1 MRFHSFLIKYGE
13 IGIKGKNRYLF
24 EDALVRQI
32 RFALKD
38 VDGEFNVHKAQGR
51 VYVDCE
57 GEYDYEETVES
68 LKRVFGI
75 VGICPVVRLQ
85 DTGFEQLKKDVEKYI
100 GEVYPEKNQT
110 FKIEARRSRKS
121 YPLNSME
128 LNCELGGF
136 EQLKKDVEK
145 YIGEVYP
152 EKNQTFKIE
161 ARRSRKSYPLNSMEL
176 NCELGGVILDA
187 YPEMKV
193 DVHNPQIRLNVEVR
207 EEIYLYSEIIPGPGG
222 MPVGTNG
229 SAMLLLSGGID
240 SPVAGY
246 MIAKRGVAL
255 EATYFHAPPYTS
267 ERAKEKVVDLARLVS
282 RYSGPIKLNVVN
294 FTDIQLY
301 IYEKCPHEEL
311 TIIMR
316 RYMMKIAEHFAKR
329 DGCLGLITGESIGQV
344 ASQTMQSLM
353 ATNAACTLPVYRPL
367 IGFDKKEIVD
377 ISEKIDT
384 YETSIQPYEDCCT
397 IFVAKHPVT
406 KPNLERIEKSERNLD
421 EKIDEL
427 MQTAI
432 DTVETIMVK

>member
-1 MRFHSFLIKYGE
+1 MTAVRYSGMVKENTMRFHSFLIKYGE
-13 IGIKGKNRYLF
+13 IGIKGKNRYMF

-32 RFALKD
+32 RFALRG
-38 VDGEFNVHKAQGR
+38 VDGNFLVHKCHGR

-75 VGICPVVRLQ
+75 VGICPVVRVAVAEI
-85 DTGFEQLKKDVEKYI
+85 GQLRKDVVSYMEQM
-100 GEVYPEKNQT
+100 YPDKNLT
-110 FKIEARRSRKS
+110 FKVEARRANRR
-121 YPLNSME
+121 YPMNSME
-128 LNCELGGF
+128 INCELG
-136 EQLKKDVEK
+136 
-145 YIGEVYP
+145 
-152 EKNQTFKIE
+152 E
-161 ARRSRKSYPLNSMEL
+161 A
-176 NCELGGVILDA
+176 ILDA
-187 YPEMKV
+187 FPETKV
-193 DVHNPQIRLNVEVR
+193 DVHNPDVKLNVEIR
-207 EEIYLYSEIIPGPGG
+207 EEVYIYSEIIPGPGG

-246 MIAKRGVAL
+246 MIAKRGVEI
-255 EATYFHAPPYTS
+255 EAVYFHAPPYTS

-282 RYSGPIKLNVVN
+282 KYAGPIKLHVVN

-316 RYMMKIAEHFAKR
+316 RYMMRIAEQFAVK

-344 ASQTMQSLM
+344 ASQTMQSLA
-353 ATNAACTLPVYRPL
+353 ATNAVCTLPVYRPL
-367 IGFDKKEIVD
+367 IGFDKREIVE

-384 YETSIQPYEDCCT
+384 YEVSIQPFEDCCT

-406 KPNLERIEKSERNLD
+406 KPSVERMEKSEQNLA

-427 MQTAI
+427 VKTAV
-432 DTVETIMVK
+432 DTAEIIMVGQDD

>member
-1 MRFHSFLIKYGE
+1 MTAVRYSGMVKENTMRFHSFLIKYGE
-13 IGIKGKNRYLF
+13 IGIKGKNRYMF

-32 RFALKD
+32 RFALRG
-38 VDGEFNVHKAQGR
+38 VDGNFLVHKCHGR

-75 VGICPVVRLQ
+75 VGICPVVRVAVAEI
-85 DTGFEQLKKDVEKYI
+85 GQLRKDVVSYMEQM
-100 GEVYPEKNQT
+100 YPDKNLT
-110 FKIEARRSRKS
+110 FKVEARRANKR
-121 YPLNSME
+121 YPMNSME
-128 LNCELGGF
+128 INCELG
-136 EQLKKDVEK
+136 
-145 YIGEVYP
+145 
-152 EKNQTFKIE
+152 E
-161 ARRSRKSYPLNSMEL
+161 A
-176 NCELGGVILDA
+176 ILDA
-187 YPEMKV
+187 FPETKV
-193 DVHNPQIRLNVEVR
+193 DVHNPDVKLNVEIR
-207 EEIYLYSEIIPGPGG
+207 EEVYIYSEIIPGPGG

-246 MIAKRGVAL
+246 MIAKRGVEI
-255 EATYFHAPPYTS
+255 EAVYFHAPPYTS

-282 RYSGPIKLNVVN
+282 KYAGPIKLHVVN

-316 RYMMKIAEHFAKR
+316 RYMMRIAEQFAVK

-344 ASQTMQSLM
+344 ASQTMQSLA
-353 ATNAACTLPVYRPL
+353 ATNAVCTLPVYRPL
-367 IGFDKKEIVD
+367 IGFDKREIVE

-384 YETSIQPYEDCCT
+384 YEVSIQPFEDCCT

-406 KPNLERIEKSERNLD
+406 KPSVERMEKSEQNLA

-427 MQTAI
+427 VKTAV
-432 DTVETIMVK
+432 DTAEIIMVGLDD